1 MVSFFLSVVSGVVLS
16 AAFAPLGWWFCL
28 PLAVAIFLYAVTKT
42 RRPYIT
48 AFVFGVVFNYL
59 TLSWTGTFVGLIP
72 TIFLVLLQS
81 LFYVPLGLISFK
93 RGRVSRVWLVLPVLL
108 ICDALRSIIP
118 FGGFGWNR
126 LSFSQAEAPYRLV
139 ASYFGDSSLSFVAI
153 LIGIAF
159 YLFFARAQLVSVALI
174 MLVTTFAIFTPAQAT
189 AQGSVQVLA
198 IQGNV
203 PQLGLD
209 FNARAEEV
217 FKMHV
222 EQTNLALSEISAKPD
237 VILWPENAVDV
248 DPFVNKDVGRKIAD
262 LAMKADA
269 PIIAGVVLKTP
280 LGPQNASI
288 MWNKSGEVASTY
300 IKRALTPF
308 GEYIPLRS
316 LSEIVSPLSKNVTD
330 FVAGNQKISHMINNV
345 SAAPVICYELIDDVT
360 VRSSVEKSN
369 VILVQTNNATFAN
382 SGQSAQQLNISRI
395 RAIENNRWLVSVST
409 TGVSAVVDNQGNV
422 VDRTKQNAPDY
433 LYASVGIVKMESV
446 FHRLGPIS
454 GICLILISLA
464 IYLRKRR
471 HDV

>member
-1 MVSFFLSVVSGVVLS
+1 
-16 AAFAPLGWWFCL
+16 
-28 PLAVAIFLYAVTKT
+28 
-42 RRPYIT
+42 
-48 AFVFGVVFNYL
+48 
-59 TLSWTGTFVGLIP
+59 
-72 TIFLVLLQS
+72 
-81 LFYVPLGLISFK
+81 
-93 RGRVSRVWLVLPVLL
+93 
-108 ICDALRSIIP
+108 
-118 FGGFGWNR
+118 
-126 LSFSQAEAPYRLV
+126 
-139 ASYFGDSSLSFVAI
+139 
-153 LIGIAF
+153 
-159 YLFFARAQLVSVALI
+159 
-174 MLVTTFAIFTPAQAT
+174 MLVTTFAIFTPAQAS

-198 IQGNV
+198 VQGNV

-222 EQTNLALSEISAKPD
+222 KQTNLALSKISAKPD

-248 DPFVNKDVGRKIAD
+248 DPFLNKDVGKKIAD
-262 LAMKADA
+262 LAVKADA
-269 PIIAGVVLKTP
+269 PIIAGVVLRTP

-330 FVAGNQKISHMINNV
+330 FVAGNQKISHIINKV
-345 SAAPVICYELIDDVT
+345 SAASVICYELIDDVT
-360 VRSSVEKSN
+360 VRSSVDKSG

-422 VDRTKQNAPDY
+422 VDRTKRNAPDY
-433 LYASVGIVKMESV
+433 LYASVGIIEKESV
-446 FHRLGPIS
+446 FHRLGPIP
-454 GICLILISLA
+454 GICLILISFA
-464 IYLRKRR
+464 IYLRKRPY
-471 HDV
+471 DV

>member
-1 MVSFFLSVVSGVVLS
+1 MVSFFLSVVSGVILS

-48 AFVFGVVFNYL
+48 AFVFAVVFNYL

-81 LFYVPLGLISFK
+81 LFYVPLGSISFK

-126 LSFSQAEAPYRLV
+126 LSFSQPEAPYRLV

-153 LIGIAF
+153 LIGIAL
-159 YLFFARAQLVSVALI
+159 YLFFARAQLLSVALV
-174 MLVTTFAIFTPAQAT
+174 MLVTTFAIFTPAQASV
-189 AQGSVQVLA
+189 QGSVKVLA
-198 IQGNV
+198 IQGDV

-217 FKMHV
+217 FMMHV
-222 EQTNLALSEISAKPD
+222 EQTNLALSKISAKPN

-248 DPFVNKDVGRKIAD
+248 DPFLNKDVGKRIAD
-262 LAMKADA
+262 LAMKADV

-330 FVAGNQKISHMINNV
+330 FIPGKKKVTHKFDDVNGSSI
-345 SAAPVICYELIDDVT
+345 ICYELIDDST
-360 VRSSVEKSN
+360 VRSSVDGSN

-382 SGQSAQQLNISRI
+382 SAQSLQQLNISRI

-409 TGVSAVVDNQGNV
+409 TGVSAVVDNEGNV
-422 VDRTKQNAPDY
+422 VAKTKQNSADY
-433 LYASVGIVKMESV
+433 LNASVGIIGQESV
-446 FHRLGPIS
+446 FHSLGPIS
-454 GICLILISLA
+454 GICLILISLV